1 MEFSTDKQVN
11 ILNKVEDE
19 MKLKQQKEFVG
30 SQVGING
37 TPRDTPSDT
46 QKTINKNLFLDKTL
60 REMLDEFVMTWH
72 QIIMELLDHRMYK
85 REAEEN
91 KEEWWDYI
99 LRVFKN
105 VLEVFIRK
113 EHLFYVGL
121 GMIVVSFFLYFIFV
135 VS

>member
-1 MEFSTDKQVN
+1 
-11 ILNKVEDE
+11 
-19 MKLKQQKEFVG
+19 
-30 SQVGING
+30 
-37 TPRDTPSDT
+37 
-46 QKTINKNLFLDKTL
+46 
-60 REMLDEFVMTWH
+60 MLDEFVMTWH

-113 EHLFYVGL
+113 AHLFYVGL